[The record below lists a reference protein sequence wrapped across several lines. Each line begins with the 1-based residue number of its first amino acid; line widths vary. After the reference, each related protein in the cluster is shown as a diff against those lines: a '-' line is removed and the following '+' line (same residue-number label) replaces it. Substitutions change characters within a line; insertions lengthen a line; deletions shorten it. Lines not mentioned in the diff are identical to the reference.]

1 MPATKEDIER
11 NLEEEGTKKTFFS
24 LRNAF
29 IVLGSLVSLAI
40 LLVLLGTV
48 MNSSIAY
55 LPNILPQSNQKTSSS
70 SDLIIFHLKGKVH
83 SINPSNS
90 DLRSKFLFDNG
101 GYSYMNNVQ
110 LTKDKKRF
118 YFFDFG
124 NYIFDFDT
132 RQVIPVGNLPEYD
145 GYGLLLKKPD
155 LNTVLYGS
163 ESGNID
169 SSSIRH
175 YNVDEQILIKD
186 YPTKCKT
193 NRAPFLVGQSFDG
206 SKLLYR
212 CSAAYEYF
220 LKNLEDPN
228 SEDRS
233 IIDLQENMEVIF
245 YSFFSLDGSKI
256 VIGTK
261 NNDYWTLINLNSR
274 FPTQIRKI
282 YFSIDPEDFQQ
293 LYLSDDMKKI
303 YFVINYAE
311 ETKVRLYEIDY
322 NSLFEN
328 DYSGPDRALNI
339 GLGRSI
345 KLGPENEN

>member
-1 MPATKEDIER
+1 MSATNEDIER
-11 NLEEEGTKKTFFS
+11 NQEEEGTEKTFFS

-29 IVLGSLVSLAI
+29 IILGFLVSVAI

-48 MNSSIAY
+48 MNSSVAY
-55 LPNILPQSNQKTSSS
+55 LPNILPQSNPNASSS

-90 DLRSKFLFDNG
+90 SLQSKFLFNNG
-101 GYSYMNNVQ
+101 LHSFMNNVQ

-118 YFFDFG
+118 YFFNCG

-132 RQVIPVGNLPEYD
+132 RKVIPVGNLPEYD

-186 YPTKCKT
+186 YPTKCKK

-212 CSAAYEYF
+212 CSAAHEYF

-233 IIDLQENMEVIF
+233 ILNLQEEYVI

-282 YFSIDPEDFQQ
+282 YFSVDPEDFQQ
-293 LYLSDDMKKI
+293 LYLSDDMEKI
-303 YFVINYAE
+303 YIVIKNEE
-311 ETKVRLYEIDY
+311 ETEVRLYEIAY

-345 KLGPENEN
+345 ELGPENKH